1 MAIKGAEAKKEITNK
16 ILSTF
21 SNSFLY
27 NSGKE
32 IRIPIMEDGQLIQ
45 IKCTLTAAK
54 TNVENGEDVAIPG
67 EVKVET
73 AAVADPTPTPSGFM
87 NEPTEEEKAN
97 IESLLE
103 SLGLK

>member
-1 MAIKGAEAKKEITNK
+1 MAVKGAQSKEIITQK
-16 ILSTF
+16 ILETF
-21 SNSFLY
+21 QNSFRY
-27 NSGKE
+27 EKE

-54 TNVENGEDVAIPG
+54 TNVENGEDVAVPG
-67 EVKVET
+67 EVKVEN
-73 AAVADPTPTPSGFM
+73 AEVADSTPAPSGFM

-97 IESLLE
+97 VESLLK